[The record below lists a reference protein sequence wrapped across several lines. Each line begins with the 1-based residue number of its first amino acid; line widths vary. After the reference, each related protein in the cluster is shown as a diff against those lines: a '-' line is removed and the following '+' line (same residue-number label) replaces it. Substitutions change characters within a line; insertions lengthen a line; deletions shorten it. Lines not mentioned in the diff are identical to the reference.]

1 MAVLASIENT
11 NLGEIYV
18 PKIKAPLMPIYLTRM
33 LEKKQENTIKQKVNA
48 LAPFTKYGFSSPPA
62 PREFMAPHM
71 PGAAKLQ
78 RSRIVAL

>member
-1 MAVLASIENT
+1 MIALASIGKT
-11 NLGEIYV
+11 QLGDVYV
-18 PKIKAPLMPIYLTRM
+18 PNIKAPLMPMYLTRM
-33 LEKKQENTIKQKVNA
+33 LEKKQETTIKQKVNA

-78 RSRIVAL
+78 RPKIVAL